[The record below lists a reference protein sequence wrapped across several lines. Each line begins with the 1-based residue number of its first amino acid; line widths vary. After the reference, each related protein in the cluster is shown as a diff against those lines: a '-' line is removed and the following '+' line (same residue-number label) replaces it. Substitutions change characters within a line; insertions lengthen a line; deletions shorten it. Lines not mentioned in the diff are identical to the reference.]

1 MPHYESSGDFVVQ
14 DNNVV
19 IKPITMDNNTYINN
33 SKFMEF
39 IDELATQFTE
49 TEFKENTFEERKIYE
64 GSYETHFTNDAQ
76 NYYNEKYDEIETMAN
91 KIMGLYTDND
101 KPRKAILEQQALN
114 RKIAEKEDKPSA
126 HTEYYRICSKCEG
139 ENTHNIDDF
148 GFCKHCLA
156 HL

>member
-19 IKPITMDNNTYINN
+19 IKIITMDNNTYINN

-76 NYYNEKYDEIETMAN
+76 NYYTQKYDEIETMAN
-91 KIMGLYTDND
+91 KIMGLYTDNE
-101 KPRKAILEQQALN
+101 KPT
-114 RKIAEKEDKPSA
+114 

>member
-19 IKPITMDNNTYINN
+19 IKSITMDNNTYINH
-33 SKFMEF
+33 SKFIEF
-39 IDELATQFTE
+39 IDELAIQFTE
-49 TEFKENTFEERKIYE
+49 KEFGEETYKVGKEDVLMYQK
-64 GSYETHFTNDAQ
+64 DAH

>member
-19 IKPITMDNNTYINN
+19 IKPITMKNNTYINH
-33 SKFMEF
+33 SKFIEF

-76 NYYNEKYDEIETMAN
+76 NYYTQKYDEIETMAN
-91 KIMGLYTDND
+91 KIMGLYTDNE
-101 KPRKAILEQQALN
+101 KPT
-114 RKIAEKEDKPSA
+114 

>member
-64 GSYETHFTNDAQ
+64 GSYETHFTNDAH
-76 NYYNEKYDEIETMAN
+76 NYYNQKYDEIETMAN
-91 KIMGLYTDND
+91 KIMGLYTDNE
-101 KPRKAILEQQALN
+101 KPT
-114 RKIAEKEDKPSA
+114 

>member
-19 IKPITMDNNTYINN
+19 IKPTTMENNTYINH
-33 SKFMEF
+33 SKFIEF
-39 IDELATQFTE
+39 IDELAIQFTE
-49 TEFKENTFEERKIYE
+49 KEFGEETYAYSNEVGKEDVLMYQE
-64 GSYETHFTNDAQ
+64 DAY
-76 NYYNEKYDEIETMAN
+76 NYYNQKYDEIETMAN
-91 KIMGLYTDND
+91 KIMGLYTDNE
-101 KPRKAILEQQALN
+101 KPT
-114 RKIAEKEDKPSA
+114 

>member
-19 IKPITMDNNTYINN
+19 IKSITMDNNTYINN

-76 NYYNEKYDEIETMAN
+76 NYYTQKYDEIETMAN
-91 KIMGLYTDND
+91 KIMGLYTDNE
-101 KPRKAILEQQALN
+101 KPT
-114 RKIAEKEDKPSA
+114 

>member
-1 MPHYESSGDFVVQ
+1 
-14 DNNVV
+14 
-19 IKPITMDNNTYINN
+19 MDNNTYINN

-76 NYYNEKYDEIETMAN
+76 NYYTQKYDEIETMAN

-101 KPRKAILEQQALN
+101 KPRKVILEQQELN
-114 RKIAEKEDKPSA
+114 RKIKSIEVVKEKCYKCHQQIEY
-126 HTEYYRICSKCEG
+126 TEELP
-139 ENTHNIDDF
+139 
-148 GFCKHCLA
+148 FCPNCLA
-156 HL
+156 SF